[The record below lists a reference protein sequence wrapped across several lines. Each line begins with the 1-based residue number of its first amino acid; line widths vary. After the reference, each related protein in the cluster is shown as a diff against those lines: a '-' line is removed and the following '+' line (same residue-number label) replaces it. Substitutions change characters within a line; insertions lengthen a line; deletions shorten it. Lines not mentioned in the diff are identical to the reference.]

1 MSQEINNPALLNK
14 QDMLSALKAAS
25 DETRLRLLVLLSQT
39 EHNVKDLT
47 EILEQSQPRL
57 SRHLKLLTTAGLIER
72 FQEGAWVY
80 YRSARGGCCHRLL
93 ESILKTTNL
102 TDRLFQQDQKRAEKV
117 KAKRASE
124 AQHYFKTHAKDWDK
138 IRSLYVAEDKVETE
152 MQKLLGCAPVD
163 LLLDLGTG
171 TGRILEL
178 FANQFNKAIG
188 IDINHE
194 MLRHAR
200 ARLDRLNL
208 NNCELRQS
216 DITKLSF
223 ADECADVII
232 MHQILH
238 FFSKP
243 QEVCRQAARLLKPGG
258 HLLIVD
264 FAPHSN
270 EQLRQDFAHQ
280 RLGFTETQIWTWLKA
295 AGLKAKKHKQ
305 LSNTQSTNTHTSPNQ
320 NALNLLSVSLW
331 LAEK

>member
-1 MSQEINNPALLNK
+1 MSPPLNK
-14 QDMLSALKAAS
+14 QDLLNALKAAS
-25 DETRLRLLVLLSQT
+25 DDTRLRLLVLLAQT

-47 EILEQSQPRL
+47 EILDQSQPRL

-80 YRSARGGCCHRLL
+80 YRLARDGCCRGLVD
-93 ESILKTTNL
+93 SILSNTNL
-102 TDRLFQQDQKRAEKV
+102 SDPPFQRDQKRAEKV
-117 KAKRASE
+117 KTKRATE
-124 AQHYFKTHAKDWDK
+124 AQNYFKTHAKDWDQ
-138 IRSLYVAEDKVETE
+138 IRSLYVAEDKVEAE
-152 MQKLLGCAPVD
+152 MQNLLGSQPID

-178 FANQFNKAIG
+178 FAEQFSQGIG

-216 DITKLSF
+216 DITKINF
-223 ADECADVII
+223 EDECADVII

-243 QEVCRQAARLLKPGG
+243 QEVCREAARLLKPGG
-258 HLLIVD
+258 RMLIVD
-264 FAPHSN
+264 FSPHTN
-270 EQLRQDFAHQ
+270 EQLRNDFAHQ
-280 RLGFTETQIWTWLKA
+280 RLGFAETQIWTWLKT
-295 AGLKAKKHKQ
+295 AGLRAKKYKQ
-305 LSNTQSTNTHTSPNQ
+305 LSNTQSTSSRNAPNKNTLSV
-320 NALNLLSVSLW
+320 LNVSLW